1 MVTCRRRNV
10 MFLSRQLLFW
20 NISQNI
26 FFLLEDEIKG
36 KIIRKLTFQNQMS
49 KQNCKNPASDTI
61 DRVKKLCE
69 VNVLDNSIFSF
80 KTFT

>member
-1 MVTCRRRNV
+1 MSCLYRANFYSEF
-10 MFLSRQLLFW
+10 FLKY
-20 NISQNI
+20 

>member
-1 MVTCRRRNV
+1 M
-10 MFLSRQLLFW
+10 S
-20 NISQNI
+20 SQKRHVYIALI
-26 FFLLEDEIKG
+26 FILKYFSKYIFLLEDEIKG